1 MGCHSFEDLKRHT
14 GHKVVVA
21 CYGDKDNPHNVA
33 VECETCYEIL
43 MDFDNPAI
51 EKGEKN
57 ERNKT

>member
-1 MGCHSFEDLKRHT
+1 
-14 GHKVVVA
+14 VVA

-43 MDFDNPAI
+43 MDFDNPEI

-57 ERNKT
+57 GK